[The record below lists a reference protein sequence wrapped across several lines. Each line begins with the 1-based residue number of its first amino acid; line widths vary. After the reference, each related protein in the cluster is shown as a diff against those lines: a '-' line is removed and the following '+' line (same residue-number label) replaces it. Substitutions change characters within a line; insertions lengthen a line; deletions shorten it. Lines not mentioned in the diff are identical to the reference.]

1 MCVLVLSLVEC
12 LIEWSFERLH
22 RRKKNLIFKE
32 GLTISCPAAIELW
45 FALQIKHSCIYTVFL
60 KRADRQK
67 HVGLFK

>member
-12 LIEWSFERLH
+12 LIEWSLRRLQ
-22 RRKKNLIFKE
+22 RRKKNYIFKE
-32 GLTISCPAAIELW
+32 ELTISCPVVISLW
-45 FALQIKHSCIYTVFL
+45 FALKIRHSCIYTVFL